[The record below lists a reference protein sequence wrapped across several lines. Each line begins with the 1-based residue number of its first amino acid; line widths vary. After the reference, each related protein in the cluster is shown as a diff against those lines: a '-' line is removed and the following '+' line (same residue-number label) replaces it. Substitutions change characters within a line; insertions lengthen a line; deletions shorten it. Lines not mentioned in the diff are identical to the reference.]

1 MTLPLRLLFIAV
13 LQVVLTSILTYFLV
27 TDEYRDLSNQSV
39 DTLENFLIEQ
49 KHQELENYTLLA
61 VSAMSDAYENSAI
74 DDDEAKARV
83 TEIIHDM
90 TYSGNDGYFFV
101 YDGDGNGVVHPKE
114 PYRVGKNWWEL
125 EGENGDKTIQ
135 ILLANAKAGGGFH
148 RYPWR
153 KPSADEMSE
162 KMGYSVFLEKWNW
175 MIGTGV
181 YLDDVNSQLNKLQR
195 EIDQHINKT
204 KQIILLVAMS
214 SIFLIFLLGLILN
227 LSQKKKTDQ
236 KISELGLKII
246 NMQEEERRHISRELH
261 DGIVQVLVSIKYSLE
276 ATGLWLKRAKVD
288 KPQPLE
294 HAQSNLQDAISE
306 IRRISHH
313 LHPRILDELGLSAAM
328 DALATEFSEQT
339 GIAVNVTKPAV
350 RKLVQNG
357 ISTTLYRVVQE
368 SLINVQK
375 HAHASEVNIE
385 MTIKDKWLT
394 LTISDNGCGFDAHN
408 TDKPDDYGIG
418 LRNLAERVEYHL
430 GEFNVRSSNDGTQV
444 TARIPKASYA
454 NTHTATQGPSV

>member
-1 MTLPLRLLFIAV
+1 MTLPLRLLFVAV
-13 LQVVLTSILTYFLV
+13 LQVVLTSIITYYLV
-27 TDEYRDLSNQSV
+27 TDEYRGLSSQSV

-49 KHQELENYTLLA
+49 KHQELKNYTLLA
-61 VSAMSDAYENSAI
+61 VSAMTDAYENSDI
-74 DDDEAKARV
+74 DDKQAKARV

-90 TYSGNDGYFFV
+90 TYSGRDGYFFV
-101 YDGDGNGVVHPKE
+101 YDGEGNGVVHPKE

-135 ILLANAKAGGGFH
+135 ILVANAKAGGGFH

-153 KPSADEMSE
+153 KPSSNIMSE
-162 KMGYSVFLEKWNW
+162 KMGYSVYLEKWNW

-181 YLDDVNSQLNKLQR
+181 YLDDVNSQLNKLQQ

-214 SIFLIFLLGLILN
+214 SIFVIFLLGLILN

-261 DGIVQVLVSIKYSLE
+261 DGIVQVLISIKYSLE
-276 ATGLWLKRAKVD
+276 ATGLWLAKAKVA

-294 HAQSNLQDAISE
+294 HAQSNLRDAINE

-328 DALATEFSEQT
+328 DALAVEYAEQT
-339 GIAVNVTKPAV
+339 GITVNVTKPAV
-350 RKLVQNG
+350 RKLVQDG

-375 HAHASEVNIE
+375 HAHATEVNID
-385 MTIKDKWLT
+385 MSIKDKWLT
-394 LTISDNGCGFDAHN
+394 LSISDNGRGFDTELNNKA
-408 TDKPDDYGIG
+408 DDYGIG

-430 GEFNVRSSNDGTQV
+430 GEFSVQSSASGTIV
-444 TARIPKASYA
+444 KARIPKISYA
-454 NTHTATQGPSV
+454 NNPSATKGYSA